1 MSVSSV
7 RVRAQVRAPAP
18 EPAPAFAL
26 ALAPTPAPAPAC
38 GRARVHAH
46 FCVPM
51 CVSVFLILRICMLTC
66 KRGFAYLTMKSKS
79 CTGVCVSIKV

>member
-1 MSVSSV
+1 MYVSVSSV
-7 RVRAQVRAPAP
+7 LVRARVHARVRARARAHVR
-18 EPAPAFAL
+18 
-26 ALAPTPAPAPAC
+26 APAPAC
-38 GRARVHAH
+38 GRARVRAH